1 MDFVIVMT
9 EIRVGS
15 QMMFLNVL
23 KLRESKLISFVNK
36 KEVT

>member
-23 KLRESKLISFVNK
+23 KLRESILISFVNK